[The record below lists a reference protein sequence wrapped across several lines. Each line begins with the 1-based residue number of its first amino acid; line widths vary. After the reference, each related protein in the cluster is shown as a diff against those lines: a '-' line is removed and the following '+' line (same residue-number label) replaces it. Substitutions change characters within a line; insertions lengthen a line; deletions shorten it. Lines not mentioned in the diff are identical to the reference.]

1 MIPLTINGR
10 QITYD
15 GDPDRALM
23 NFLREDMGIISPKD
37 GCAPQAACGCC
48 VVQVDD
54 KAMLSC
60 VTKMGKLAGK
70 SITTTEGLGEYR
82 QNVFANAFVKEGGV
96 QCGFCIPGIVM
107 QANTL
112 INRNPE
118 PSRDD
123 IEKCLTPHLC
133 RCTGY
138 KKIVNAIQTAA
149 DAIHSEEEVKMP
161 EVAGGIGTRLPKY
174 QAQDLVLGQ
183 HRYVDDIRL
192 EGMKY
197 GALKFSDHPRAR
209 IAAMDFQ
216 AALAHPGVFSVFTA
230 EDVPGDRHIGLIK
243 QDWPLMIAVG
253 ETTRYVG
260 DVLAVVVAESDAIAR
275 EAVAL
280 IDVDYEVLEPVTDMH
295 AAMLEDSPSVHAGGN
310 ILSQS
315 ITSRGDLDKAMAEAA
330 FSAQGVYETQ
340 MIEHGFM
347 EPEACIAYP
356 TPPKSPP
363 TSQGGLEVSKQDLP
377 PLHLDGRDRG
387 GVEVLSQGQGV
398 FEDRV
403 QIAKLLGL
411 PQDQVRVE
419 LVANG
424 GAFGGKEDLSVQ
436 GHAALA
442 AYLMQAPVKVRL
454 TRDESI
460 IMHPKRHPIWM
471 EYSIGC
477 DENGMLTYCK
487 GRFVGDT
494 GAYASVGMKVLER
507 SAGHATGAYN
517 FPVTDIVSTAV
528 YTNNLPCGAMRG
540 FGVNQTAFALES
552 CIDDLC
558 EQGGFDRWQFRYQ
571 NALDDGDMTAT
582 GQVIEAGAGAK
593 ATLEAV
599 EDEFRAAKFAGIACG
614 IKNTGIG
621 NGMPDSSKV
630 TISVVATPPKS
641 PPTSQGGLA
650 HSGQDFHPPY
660 LDGGDRGGVGRP
672 EGENLDGIKVIID
685 HGWTEMGQGVHTM
698 AVQTLVTET
707 GIDPSL
713 IEARVETSSEMVT
726 GMTTASRATS
736 LIGNAII
743 DACKRFKADLE
754 YHKLGE
760 LVGRRYE
767 GEFTVDWTT
776 KPGAMV
782 EKVYTHYSY
791 SYATQV
797 VILDEAGQVEKII
810 AAHDAG
816 KIFNPTLFEGQ
827 LEGSIHMGLGYA
839 ISEDLP
845 MEGGYPKSTMLRK
858 CGILRAK
865 DMPEMEVIGV
875 EVPDPYGPYGAKG
888 VGEIGLVPTAG
899 AVANALYQFDG
910 QRRHKLP
917 MKLPRKRPPRRAR
930 SNGGNGKR

>member
-1 MIPLTINGR
+1 MIQFKLNGYPVEFDGNPDMPLL
-10 QITYD
+10 TY
-15 GDPDRALM
+15 
-23 NFLREDMGIISPKD
+23 LRDVQGIISPKD

-48 VVQVDD
+48 VVQIDD
-54 KAMLSC
+54 KAVISC
-60 VTKMGKLAGK
+60 VTKMSKVEGK
-70 SITTTEGLGEYR
+70 SIVTTEGLGEYR
-82 QNVFANAFVKEGGV
+82 QEVFANAFVKEGGV

-107 QANTL
+107 QANNL
-112 INRNPE
+112 INHNPD

-123 IEKCLTPHLC
+123 IEKALTPHLC

-138 KKIVNAIQTAA
+138 KKIVDAIETAA
-149 DAIHSEEEVKMP
+149 EAIRTEEEVHIPDNDGK
-161 EVAGGIGTRLPKY
+161 VGTRVPKY
-174 QAQDLVLGQ
+174 HAQDLVLGQ
-183 HRYVDDIRL
+183 HRYVDDIRI
-192 EGMKY
+192 EGMRV
-197 GALKFSDHPRAR
+197 GALKFSDHPRAVVKSIDLSEAEKLDGVLR
-209 IAAMDFQ
+209 II
-216 AALAHPGVFSVFTA
+216 TA
-230 EDVPGDRHIGLIK
+230 GDVTGDRHIGLIK
-243 QDWPLMIAVG
+243 QDWPLMVAEG

-260 DVLAVVVAESDAIAR
+260 DVLACVVAETDAIAR

-280 IDVDYEVLEPVTDMH
+280 INVDYDVLEPVVDMH
-295 AAMLEDSPSVHAGGN
+295 KAIQDDSPSVHEGGN
-310 ILSQS
+310 VLAKT
-315 ITSRGDLDKAMAEAA
+315 ITSRGDIDHAEKTAKYTA
-330 FSAQGVYETQ
+330 HGVYQTQ

-356 TPPKSPP
+356 K
-363 TSQGGLEVSKQDLP
+363 D
-377 PLHLDGRDRG
+377 DGI
-387 GVEVLSQGQGV
+387 EVLSQGQGV
-398 FEDRV
+398 FEDRK
-403 QIAKLLGL
+403 QIAKVLGL
-411 PQDQVRVE
+411 SESDVRVI
-419 LVANG
+419 LVPNG
-424 GAFGGKEDLSVQ
+424 GGFGGKEDLSVQ

-442 AYLMQAPVKVRL
+442 AYLMKEPVKVRL

-471 EYSIGC
+471 EYTIGC
-477 DENGMLTYCK
+477 DEDGKLTFCK

-517 FPVTDIVSTAV
+517 FPVTDIESTAV

-558 EQGGFDRWQFRYQ
+558 EQGGFDRWEFRYQ

-599 EDEFRAAKFAGIACG
+599 KDEFQNAKYAGIACG

-630 TISVVATPPKS
+630 TITIEAADKVV
-641 PPTSQGGLA
+641 
-650 HSGQDFHPPY
+650 
-660 LDGGDRGGVGRP
+660 
-672 EGENLDGIKVIID
+672 ID

-698 AVQTLVTET
+698 ALQTLITET
-707 GIDPSL
+707 GLDASI
-713 IEARVETSSEMVT
+713 IEVRVDTTSEMVT

-736 LIGNAII
+736 LVGNATI
-743 DACKRFKADLE
+743 DAAKGLKADLE
-754 YHKLGE
+754 SNTLAD
-760 LVGRRYE
+760 LVGKQYV
-767 GEFTVDWTT
+767 GDFTVDWTT

-797 VILDEAGQVEKII
+797 VILDDAGQVDKIV

-839 ISEDLP
+839 ISENLEL
-845 MEGGYPKSTMLRK
+845 EGGVPKSTMLRK

-899 AVANALYQFDG
+899 AVANALYQYDG
-910 QRRHKLP
+910 VRRTELP
-917 MKLPRKRPPRRAR
+917 MRLPRKRPTRANGNG
-930 SNGGNGKR
+930 SNGKH

>member
-1 MIPLTINGR
+1 MIRFNLNGKTV
-10 QITYD
+10 QYE

-23 NFLREDMGIISPKD
+23 NVLREDLGIISPKD

-48 VVQVDD
+48 VVGVDD
-54 KAMLSC
+54 KALLSC
-60 VTKMGKLAGK
+60 VTKMNKIEGK
-70 SITTTEGLGEYR
+70 SVTTTEGLGEYR
-82 QNVFANAFVKEGGV
+82 QNVFADSFVKEGGV

-107 QANTL
+107 QANNL
-112 INRNPE
+112 INHNPD
-118 PSRDD
+118 PSRSD

-138 KKIVNAIQTAA
+138 KKIVTAIENAAE
-149 DAIHSEEEVKMP
+149 AIRNEEEIEMP
-161 EVAGGIGTRLPKY
+161 DVGGGIGTRLPKY

-183 HRYVDDIRL
+183 HRYVDDIRID
-192 EGMKY
+192 GMRI
-197 GALKFSDHPRAR
+197 GALKFSDHPRAV
-209 IAAMDFQ
+209 IKSMDLSAAR
-216 AALAHPGVFSVFTA
+216 AHPGVLRVFTA
-230 EDVPGDRHIGLIK
+230 DDVPGDRFIGLIK

-253 ETTRYVG
+253 ETTRYLG
-260 DVLAVVVAESDAIAR
+260 DVLAIVVAESDAIAR
-275 EAVAL
+275 EAVGL
-280 IDVDYEVLEPVTDMH
+280 IEIDYDVLEPVTDMH
-295 AAMLEDSPSVHAGGN
+295 AAMLEDSPSIHEGGN
-310 ILSQS
+310 VLSQS
-315 ITSRGDLDKAMAEAA
+315 ITNRGDLGQSMAE
-330 FSAQGVYETQ
+330 SAYTTQGVYETQ

-347 EPEACIAYP
+347 EPEACVAYP
-356 TPPKSPP
+356 H
-363 TSQGGLEVSKQDLP
+363 GEGI
-377 PLHLDGRDRG
+377 
-387 GVEVLSQGQGV
+387 EVLSQGQGV

-411 PQDQVRVE
+411 PQEDVHVV

-442 AYLMQAPVKVRL
+442 AYLMGEPVKVRL

-460 IMHPKRHPIWM
+460 VMHPKRHPIWM
-471 EYSIGC
+471 EYTIGC
-477 DENGMLTYCK
+477 DEEGMLTFCK

-599 EDEFRAAKFAGIACG
+599 KDEFNNAKFAGIACG

-630 TISVVATPPKS
+630 TLSVVRDP
-641 PPTSQGGLA
+641 
-650 HSGQDFHPPY
+650 HPPAPSPIK
-660 LDGGDRGGVGRP
+660 R
-672 EGENLDGIKVIID
+672 EGENLDGVKVIID

-698 AVQTLVTET
+698 AVQALVTET
-707 GIDPSL
+707 GIPPSM
-713 IEARVETSSEMVT
+713 IEVRVETSSEMVT

-743 DACKRFKADLE
+743 DACIRFKADLE
-754 YHKLGE
+754 YHKLEE
-760 LVGRRYE
+760 LVGRQYE

-782 EKVYTHYSY
+782 EKIYTHYSY
-791 SYATQV
+791 SYATQLV
-797 VILDEAGQVEKII
+797 VLDEDGQLEKIV

-845 MEGGYPKSTMLRK
+845 MEGGRPKSTMLRK

-910 QRRHKLP
+910 VRRHKLP
-917 MKLPRKRPPRRAR
+917 MRLPRKRPARRSQA
-930 SNGGNGKR
+930 NGGNGARRKNGSNGKN

>member
-1 MIPLTINGR
+1 MMIRFSLNG
-10 QITYD
+10 QNISYD

-23 NFLREDMGIISPKD
+23 NVLREDMGIISPKD

-48 VVQVDD
+48 VVGVDD
-54 KAMLSC
+54 KALLSC
-60 VTKMGKLAGK
+60 VTKMSKVEGK
-70 SITTTEGLGEYR
+70 SVTTTEGLGEYR
-82 QNVFANAFVKEGGV
+82 QNVFADSFVKEGGV

-107 QANTL
+107 QANNL
-112 INRNPE
+112 INHNPE
-118 PSRDD
+118 PSRAD

-138 KKIVNAIQTAA
+138 KKIVTAIENAAE
-149 DAIHSEEEVKMP
+149 AIRDEEEIEMP
-161 EVAGGIGTRLPKY
+161 EVGGGIGSRLPKY

-183 HRYVDDIRL
+183 HRYVDDIRI
-192 EGMKY
+192 EGMRI
-197 GALKFSDHPRAR
+197 GALKFSDHPRA
-209 IAAMDFQ
+209 IIKSIDLSAA
-216 AALAHPGVFSVFTA
+216 AAHPGVLRVFTA
-230 EDVPGDRHIGLIK
+230 EDVPGDRYIGLIK

-260 DVLAVVVAESDAIAR
+260 DVLAIVVAETDAIAR

-295 AAMLEDSPSVHAGGN
+295 AAMLVDSPSIHEGGN
-310 ILSQS
+310 VLSQS
-315 ITSRGDLDKAMAEAA
+315 ITNRGDLEGAMAE
-330 FSAQGVYETQ
+330 SAYTTQGVYETQ

-347 EPEACIAYP
+347 EPEACVAYP
-356 TPPKSPP
+356 K
-363 TSQGGLEVSKQDLP
+363 GE
-377 PLHLDGRDRG
+377 

-403 QIAKLLGL
+403 QIAKLLSL
-411 PQDQVRVE
+411 PQEDVHVV
-419 LVANG
+419 LVPNG

-442 AYLMQAPVKVRL
+442 AYLMGEPVKVRL

-460 IMHPKRHPIWM
+460 LMHPKRHPIWM
-471 EYSIGC
+471 EYTIGC
-477 DENGMLTYCK
+477 DEDGMLTFCK

-599 EDEFRAAKFAGIACG
+599 KDEFQNAKFAGIACG

-630 TISVVATPPKS
+630 TLTVVAAPA
-641 PPTSQGGLA
+641 Q
-650 HSGQDFHPPY
+650 
-660 LDGGDRGGVGRP
+660 
-672 EGENLDGIKVIID
+672 ENGECAKVIID

-707 GIDPSL
+707 GIPPSM
-713 IEARVETSSEMVT
+713 IEARVETASEMVT

-743 DACKRFKADLE
+743 DACKRFKEDLE
-754 YHKLGE
+754 YHKLEE
-760 LVGRRYE
+760 LAGRQYE

-782 EKVYTHYSY
+782 EKIYTHYSY
-791 SYATQV
+791 SYATQLV
-797 VILDEAGQVEKII
+797 VLDEDGQLEKIV

-816 KIFNPTLFEGQ
+816 RIFNPTLFEGQ

-845 MEGGYPKSTMLRK
+845 MEGARPKSTMLRK

-910 QRRHKLP
+910 LRRHKLP
-917 MKLPRKRPPRRAR
+917 MRLPRKRPVRRSRA
-930 SNGGNGKR
+930 NGGNGKR

>member
-1 MIPLTINGR
+1 MIEFMLNGQVTR
-10 QITYD
+10 YD

-23 NFLREDMGIISPKD
+23 NVLREDLGIISPKD

-54 KAMLSC
+54 KALLSC
-60 VTKMGKLAGK
+60 VTKMEKIAGK
-70 SITTTEGLGEYR
+70 SVTTTEGLGEYR
-82 QNVFANAFVKEGGV
+82 QNVFANAFVTEGGV

-107 QANTL
+107 QANNL
-112 INRNPE
+112 INHNPE
-118 PSRDD
+118 PSRAD

-138 KKIVNAIQTAA
+138 KKIVDAIETAA
-149 DAIHSEEEVKMP
+149 DAIRKEEEVPMP
-161 EVAGGIGTRLPKY
+161 ECDGRIGSRLPKY
-174 QAQDLVLGQ
+174 QADNLVLGQ
-183 HRYVDDIRL
+183 HRYIDDIRM
-192 EGMKY
+192 EGLRF
-197 GALKFSDHPRAR
+197 GALKFSDHPRALVKSLDLG
-209 IAAMDFQ
+209 AAQ
-216 AALAHPGVFSVFTA
+216 AHPGVIRVFTA
-230 EDVPGDRHIGLIK
+230 DDIPGDKHIGLIK
-243 QDWPLMIAVG
+243 QDWPLMIGVG

-260 DVLAVVVAESDAIAR
+260 DVLALVVAESDAVAR
-275 EAVAL
+275 EAVEL
-280 IDVDYEVLEPVTDMH
+280 IEIDYDVLEAVTDMH
-295 AAMLEDSPSVHAGGN
+295 AALDADSPSVHEGGN
-310 ILSQS
+310 VLSQS
-315 ITSRGDLDKAMAEAA
+315 ITNRGDLEKAMADAA
-330 FSAQGVYETQ
+330 YITSGVYETQ

-356 TPPKSPP
+356 SPP
-363 TSQGGLEVSKQDLP
+363 QNQERLGTSLQSSSHSNGGS
-377 PLHLDGRDRG
+377 DGDG
-387 GVEVLSQGQGV
+387 IEVLSQGQGV

-411 PQDQVRVE
+411 PQAAVNVV
-419 LVANG
+419 LVSNG

-442 AYLMQAPVKVRL
+442 AYLMGEPVKVRL

-471 EYSIGC
+471 EYTIGC
-477 DENGMLTYCK
+477 DAAGMLTFCK

-517 FPVTDIVSTAV
+517 FPVTDIESTAV

-599 EDEFRAAKFAGIACG
+599 KNEFRNAKFAGIACG

-621 NGMPDSSKV
+621 NGMPDSSQV
-630 TISVVATPPKS
+630 TVSVVP
-641 PPTSQGGLA
+641 
-650 HSGQDFHPPY
+650 HPV
-660 LDGGDRGGVGRP
+660 GTGEGV
-672 EGENLDGIKVIID
+672 KVVID

-698 AVQTLVTET
+698 AVQALVTET
-707 GIDPSL
+707 GLDPAL
-713 IEARVETSSEMVT
+713 VEVRVETASEMVT

-743 DACKRFKADLE
+743 DACREFKADLE
-754 YHKLGE
+754 QHSLE
-760 LVGRRYE
+760 QLVGKRYV
-767 GEFTVDWTT
+767 GAFTVDWTT

-845 MEGGYPKSTMLRK
+845 MADGRPKSTMLRK
-858 CGILRAK
+858 CGILRAR

-910 QRRHKLP
+910 LRRQKLP
-917 MKLPRKRPPRRAR
+917 MKLPRKRPARRS
-930 SNGGNGKR
+930 SNGKNGANGKR